1 MHPFL
6 SLKGVTNPSLWET
19 NAMYYLILIDLPY
32 LVCYTLLKL
41 GEGGYMETAVTI
53 KGQVVIPAK
62 LRHRLGIKKGTKLYV
77 EERKGE
83 IILRPLNRE
92 YFQKM
97 SGILKG
103 GRLVKALE
111 ESRAEDLKREE
122 ENIGRRKGSR

>member
-1 MHPFL
+1 MIYNIKIVVNGD
-6 SLKGVTNPSLWET
+6 S
-19 NAMYYLILIDLPY
+19 
-32 LVCYTLLKL
+32 
-41 GEGGYMETAVTI
+41 METAVTI
-53 KGQVVIPAK
+53 KGQIVIPAK

-83 IILRPLNRE
+83 IILRPLNKE
-92 YFQKM
+92 YFHKM

-122 ENIGRRKGSR
+122 KKVDQSKSSR

>member
-1 MHPFL
+1 M
-6 SLKGVTNPSLWET
+6 
-19 NAMYYLILIDLPY
+19 I
-32 LVCYTLLKL
+32 YTLKEVVKRGL
-41 GEGGYMETAVTI
+41 METAVTI

-62 LRHRLGIKKGTKLYV
+62 LRHRLGIKKGTKFYV

-103 GRLVKALE
+103 GRLVNALE

-122 ENIGRRKGSR
+122 EKVGQSKGSR

>member
-1 MHPFL
+1 
-6 SLKGVTNPSLWET
+6 
-19 NAMYYLILIDLPY
+19 
-32 LVCYTLLKL
+32 
-41 GEGGYMETAVTI
+41 METAVTI

-62 LRHRLGIKKGTKLYV
+62 IRHRLGIKKGTKFYV

-103 GRLVKALE
+103 GGLIKSLG
-111 ESRAEDLKREE
+111 ESRKEDLKREE
-122 ENIGRRKGSR
+122 GKIDRRKGSR

>member
-1 MHPFL
+1 
-6 SLKGVTNPSLWET
+6 
-19 NAMYYLILIDLPY
+19 
-32 LVCYTLLKL
+32 
-41 GEGGYMETAVTI
+41 METAVTV
-53 KGQVVIPAK
+53 KGQVVIPAR

-103 GRLVKALE
+103 SGLVKALRE
-111 ESRAEDLKREE
+111 TRSEDLKREE
-122 ENIGRRKGSR
+122 AQFGQSRGSR